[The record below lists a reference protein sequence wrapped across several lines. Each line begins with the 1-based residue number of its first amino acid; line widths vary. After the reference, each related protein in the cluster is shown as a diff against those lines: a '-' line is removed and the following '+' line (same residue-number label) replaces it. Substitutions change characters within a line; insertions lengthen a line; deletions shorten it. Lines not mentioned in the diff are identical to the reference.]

1 MDKFYH
7 SVRLDEELCMGC
19 INCIKRCPT
28 QAIRVRNGKAQINS
42 KFCIDCGECIRVCPH
57 HAKHAT
63 YDKMEVLKQYE
74 YTVALPPPSLY
85 SQFNNLD
92 DVNIV
97 LNALLMMGF
106 DDVFEVSAAA
116 ELVSE
121 ATREYL
127 SENPDKLP
135 AISTACPSVVRLIR
149 VKFPNLIP
157 NLLPLN
163 PPVEVAA
170 ILAAQKAMEKTGLDR
185 DKIGIIFI
193 SPCPSKVTYVKSPL
207 GTEHSEVDK
216 VLAIKDLYPRLLSCM
231 KAVGDDPPEI
241 GTSGKIGV
249 SWGRSGGEA
258 SGLFTED
265 YLAADG
271 IENVIRVLE
280 DMEDQK
286 FTNLKFVE
294 LSACNGGCVGGV
306 LTVENPYVAEVKLK
320 RLRKYMPVARSHMQ
334 AGAEELVKWTKEVHY
349 EPVFNLGE
357 TMMESF
363 ARLNQVERLLKK
375 LPGLDCGSC
384 GAPTCKALAEDIVRG
399 EAVESDC
406 VYFLRDNV
414 HKLAE
419 EVSRLASDIVEGDRD
434 SYEKFK
440 VMTKYI
446 ERISDELLSLTEKKG
461 GSVMT
466 VRELIDSNLFEII
479 NVGEELDREIKK
491 PFCCDLLSIA
501 MGRAAE
507 GCAWVT
513 VMGNVNTLAVAS
525 LADAACVVMAE
536 GTALDEA
543 AVKKAAD
550 QEITVLK
557 TELPIFEAALLI
569 YQRLP
574 HDELNL

>member
-7 SVRLDEELCMGC
+7 SVMLDADLCMGC

-63 YDKMEVLKQYE
+63 YDKLDVLKQYE
-74 YTVALPPPSLY
+74 YTVALPAPSLY

-106 DDVFEVSAAA
+106 HDVFEVSAAA

-127 SENPDKLP
+127 SENPDRLP

-149 VKFPNLIP
+149 VRFPNLIP

-170 ILAAQKAMEKTGLDR
+170 ILAAEKAMKETGLPR
-185 DKIGIIFI
+185 EKIGIIFI

-207 GTEHSEVDK
+207 GTDHSEVDR
-216 VLAIKDLYPRLLSCM
+216 VLAIKEVYPQLLSCM

-241 GTSGKIGV
+241 GTSGKIGI

-258 SGLFTED
+258 SGLFTEE

-294 LSACNGGCVGGV
+294 LNACNGGCVGGV

-320 RLRKYMPVARSHMQ
+320 RLRKYMPVARSHIE
-334 AGAEELVKWTKEVHY
+334 GNAEELVKWTKDVQY
-349 EPVFNLGE
+349 EPVFNLGN

-363 ARLNQVERLLKK
+363 ARLNQVERLCKK

-406 VYFLRDNV
+406 VYYLRENL
-414 HKLAE
+414 HKLSE
-419 EVSRLASDIVEGDRD
+419 EVSILADDIAAGNAEG
-434 SYEKFK
+434 YEMLK
-440 VMTKYI
+440 VMTEYI
-446 ERISDELLSLTEKKG
+446 QRISDEMSLLDSRDEKEK
-461 GSVMT
+461 
-466 VRELIDSNLFEII
+466 
-479 NVGEELDREIKK
+479 
-491 PFCCDLLSIA
+491 
-501 MGRAAE
+501 
-507 GCAWVT
+507 
-513 VMGNVNTLAVAS
+513 
-525 LADAACVVMAE
+525 
-536 GTALDEA
+536 
-543 AVKKAAD
+543 D
-550 QEITVLK
+550 QE
-557 TELPIFEAALLI
+557 
-569 YQRLP
+569 
-574 HDELNL
+574 

>member
-7 SVRLDEELCMGC
+7 SVRLDADLCMGC

-63 YDKMEVLKQYE
+63 YDKLDVLKQYE
-74 YTVALPPPSLY
+74 YTVALPAPSLY

-106 DDVFEVSAAA
+106 HDVFEVSAAA

-127 SENPDKLP
+127 SENPDRLP

-149 VKFPNLIP
+149 VRFPNLIP

-170 ILAAQKAMEKTGLDR
+170 ILAAEKAMKETGLPR
-185 DKIGIIFI
+185 EKIGIIFI

-207 GTEHSEVDK
+207 GTDHSEVDR
-216 VLAIKDLYPRLLSCM
+216 VLAIKEVYPQLLSCM
-231 KAVGDDPPEI
+231 KAVGDAPPEI
-241 GTSGKIGV
+241 GTSGKIGI

-258 SGLFTED
+258 SGLFTEE

-294 LSACNGGCVGGV
+294 LNACNGGCVGGV

-320 RLRKYMPVARSHMQ
+320 RLRKYMPVARSHIE
-334 AGAEELVKWTKEVHY
+334 GNAEELVKWTKDVQY
-349 EPVFNLGE
+349 EPVFNLGN

-363 ARLNQVERLLKK
+363 ARLNQVERLCKK

-384 GAPTCKALAEDIVRG
+384 GAPTCKSLAEDIVRG

-406 VYFLRDNV
+406 VYYLRENL
-414 HKLAE
+414 HKLSE
-419 EVSRLASDIVEGDRD
+419 EVSILADDIAAGNAEG
-434 SYEKFK
+434 YEMLK
-440 VMTKYI
+440 VMTEYI
-446 ERISDELLSLTEKKG
+446 QRISDEMSLLDSRDEKDK
-461 GSVMT
+461 
-466 VRELIDSNLFEII
+466 
-479 NVGEELDREIKK
+479 
-491 PFCCDLLSIA
+491 
-501 MGRAAE
+501 
-507 GCAWVT
+507 
-513 VMGNVNTLAVAS
+513 
-525 LADAACVVMAE
+525 
-536 GTALDEA
+536 
-543 AVKKAAD
+543 D
-550 QEITVLK
+550 QE
-557 TELPIFEAALLI
+557 
-569 YQRLP
+569 
-574 HDELNL
+574 

>member
-7 SVRLDEELCMGC
+7 SVRLDADLCMGC

-63 YDKMEVLKQYE
+63 YDKLDVLKQYE
-74 YTVALPPPSLY
+74 YTVALPAPSLY

-106 DDVFEVSAAA
+106 HDVFEVSAAA

-127 SENPDKLP
+127 SENPDRLP

-149 VKFPNLIP
+149 VRFPNLIP

-170 ILAAQKAMEKTGLDR
+170 ILAAEKAMKETGLPR
-185 DKIGIIFI
+185 EKICIIFI

-207 GTEHSEVDK
+207 GTDHSEVDR
-216 VLAIKDLYPRLLSCM
+216 VLAIKEVYPQLLSCM

-241 GTSGKIGV
+241 GTSGKIGI

-258 SGLFTED
+258 SGLFTEE

-294 LSACNGGCVGGV
+294 LNACNGGCVGGV

-320 RLRKYMPVARSHMQ
+320 RLRKYMPVARSHIE
-334 AGAEELVKWTKEVHY
+334 GNAEELVKWTKDVQY
-349 EPVFNLGE
+349 EPVFNLGN

-363 ARLNQVERLLKK
+363 ARLNQVERLCKK

-406 VYFLRDNV
+406 VYYLRENL
-414 HKLAE
+414 HKLSE
-419 EVSRLASDIVEGDRD
+419 EVSILADDIAAGNAEG
-434 SYEKFK
+434 YEMLK
-440 VMTKYI
+440 VMTEYI
-446 ERISDELLSLTEKKG
+446 QRISDEMSLLDSRDEKEK
-461 GSVMT
+461 
-466 VRELIDSNLFEII
+466 
-479 NVGEELDREIKK
+479 
-491 PFCCDLLSIA
+491 
-501 MGRAAE
+501 
-507 GCAWVT
+507 
-513 VMGNVNTLAVAS
+513 
-525 LADAACVVMAE
+525 
-536 GTALDEA
+536 
-543 AVKKAAD
+543 D
-550 QEITVLK
+550 QE
-557 TELPIFEAALLI
+557 
-569 YQRLP
+569 
-574 HDELNL
+574 